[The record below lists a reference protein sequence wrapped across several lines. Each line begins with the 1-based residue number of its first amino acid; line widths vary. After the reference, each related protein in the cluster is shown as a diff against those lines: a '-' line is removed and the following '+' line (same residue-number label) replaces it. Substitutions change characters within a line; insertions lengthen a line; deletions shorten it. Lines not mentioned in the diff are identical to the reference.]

1 MIGANLR
8 PVDRVLLLTGTTSY
22 RTDDFLAAARR
33 LGVDVLVG
41 SNRCKALA
49 ALWSEAEAE
58 RPELPPVSV
67 DFLKPERAV
76 SRLVDAA
83 RETPFGGIV
92 PVGEPEAVV
101 ASLVGTALGLPAVPP
116 AAAAAARNKRV
127 MREALAARGVLQ
139 PAFRVFPV
147 RAGAERIAGEIELP
161 VVVKPLLLSGSRGV
175 VRADSVPALR
185 AALVRVRALLE
196 SPELFKLRGPDARRV
211 LVEQFVPGAEVAVEG
226 LVQDGVL
233 EVLAIF
239 DKPDPL
245 DGPFFEETIY
255 VTPSRHPVAV
265 QAAIRRVTAQA
276 VEALGVRTGP
286 VHAEMRLGASGDTPV
301 VIEVALRTIGGLCS
315 RALRFGMGLSLE
327 ELVIANALGRRPPS
341 LERERRAAGVMM
353 LPIPKA
359 GTLRAVRGLDEA
371 RAVPGIEDVVITI
384 RKGRV
389 LVPLPEGNGYLG
401 FAFAR
406 GETPAAVERALRAA
420 HACLSFDIARTV
432 VAGAVRP

>member
-1 MIGANLR
+1 M
-8 PVDRVLLLTGTTSY
+8 DRVLLLTGTTSY
-22 RTDDFLAAARR
+22 RADAFLAAARR

-49 ALWSEAEAE
+49 ALWNEAEAE
-58 RPELPPVSV
+58 RPELPPISV
-67 DFLKPERAV
+67 DFHKPDVAAR
-76 SRLVDAA
+76 RLVEAA
-83 RETPFGGIV
+83 RVTPFGGIV
-92 PVGEPEAVV
+92 PVGEPEVVV
-101 ASLVGTALGLPAVPP
+101 ASLVGSALGLRAVPP
-116 AAAAAARNKRV
+116 GAAAAARNKRV
-127 MREALAARGVLQ
+127 MREALAAHGVPQ
-139 PAFRVFPV
+139 PAFRAFPLGA
-147 RAGAERIAGEIELP
+147 RAEQIARQVALP

-175 VRADSVPALR
+175 MRADTVPKLR
-185 AALVRVRALLE
+185 AVLARVGALLE
-196 SPELFKLRGPDARRV
+196 SPELFKMRGTEARSV
-211 LVEQFVPGAEVAVEG
+211 LVEQFVPGPEVAVEG

-255 VTPSRHPVAV
+255 CTPSRHPVAV

-286 VHAEMRLGASGDTPV
+286 VHAELRLGASGRAPV

-327 ELVIANALGRRPPS
+327 ELVIDNALGRRPRS

-353 LPIPKA
+353 LPIPKP

-371 RAVPGIEDVVITI
+371 RAVPGIEDVVITLP
-384 RKGRV
+384 KGRV
-389 LVPLPEGNGYLG
+389 LVPLPEGSEYLG
-401 FAFAR
+401 FVFAK
-406 GETPAAVERALRAA
+406 GDHPAAVEHALRAA
-420 HACLSFDIARTV
+420 HGCLSFDIARAV
-432 VAGAVRP
+432 VARESQRRPG